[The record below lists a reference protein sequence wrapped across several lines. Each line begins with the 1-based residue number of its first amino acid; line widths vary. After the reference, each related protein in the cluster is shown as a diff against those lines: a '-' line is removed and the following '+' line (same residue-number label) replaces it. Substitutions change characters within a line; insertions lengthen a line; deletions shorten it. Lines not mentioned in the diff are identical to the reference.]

1 MFMQHISEH
10 LPNLPKEDTKMLK
23 FDNEY
28 YQKVVKR
35 YGYMFCNEL
44 VNPLEGFTMKEM
56 SNWLCAYNLN
66 NDISKEITTRNTL
79 VIMGVGV
86 NKEPHIGTISQILR
100 AIYFQNR
107 GYDVQVILGDLDS
120 YNARTSQ
127 IEYVKKSVEKYRR
140 FIIGLGFDDYR
151 GTIRNQLDHEEVM
164 KTAFIIA
171 SKVKD
176 SDFSDVEEDLSEYY
190 KEQGI
195 YAGIEFPVK
204 QAILLM
210 FADFIHNG
218 FKNKYKHII
227 VLSGI
232 DEHTYVPK
240 ADEIAQRMGIDM
252 TISGLFS
259 SIIKG
264 FNNQPKMSKSLGDS
278 SIWSN
283 MSRKEIE
290 DLILNTTDEYLTYED
305 SIVYQLMAA
314 TLQYTVP
321 QLETIA
327 KICQDNSSEWL
338 TEKRKFAQELFKIC
352 NIWNYS

>member
-1 MFMQHISEH
+1 
-10 LPNLPKEDTKMLK
+10 MLK
-23 FDNEY
+23 FDNDY

-35 YGYMFCNEL
+35 YGYTFCNEL
-44 VNPLEGFTMKEM
+44 VEPLEGFTKKEM

-66 NDISKEITTRNTL
+66 TDISSLITTNNTL
-79 VIMGVGV
+79 VIMGIGV

-107 GYDVQVILGDLDS
+107 GYDVQIILGDLDS
-120 YNARTSQ
+120 YNSRTSQ

-140 FIIGLGFDDYR
+140 FIRGLGFDDSR
-151 GTIRNQLDHEEVM
+151 GNIRNQLDHEEVM

-171 SKVKD
+171 SNVKD

-195 YAGIEFPVK
+195 YAGIEFSVK

-218 FKNKYKHII
+218 FINRYKHVI

-240 ADEIAQRMGIDM
+240 ANEIAQRMGIDM

-264 FNNQPKMSKSLGDS
+264 FNNQPKMSKSLSNS

-283 MSRKEIE
+283 MSRKEIQ
-290 DLILNTTDEYLTYED
+290 DLILNATDEYLTYED

-327 KICQDNSSEWL
+327 RICQEKGPEWL
-338 TEKRKFAQELFKIC
+338 TEKINFAQELFKIC

>member
-1 MFMQHISEH
+1 MF
-10 LPNLPKEDTKMLK
+10 K

-28 YQKVVKR
+28 YQNVVKR
-35 YGYMFCNEL
+35 FGYTFCKEL
-44 VNPLEGFTMKEM
+44 VNPLEGFTIKEM

-66 NDISKEITTRNTL
+66 KDISKEITTKNTL
-79 VIMGVGV
+79 VIMGIGV

-107 GYDVQVILGDLDS
+107 GYDVQIILGDLDS
-120 YNARTSQ
+120 YNSRTSQ
-127 IEYVKKSVEKYRR
+127 IEYVKENVKKYWR
-140 FIIGLGFDDYR
+140 FIKGLGFDDCR
-151 GTIRNQLDHEEVM
+151 GTIRNQLDHEDVM
-164 KTAFIIA
+164 KTAFLIA

-190 KEQGI
+190 IDQGI
-195 YAGIEFPVK
+195 YGGIEFPVK
-204 QAILLM
+204 QSILLM

-218 FKNKYKHII
+218 LKNKYKHII

-240 ADEIAQRMGIDM
+240 SNEIAQRMGIDM

-264 FNNQPKMSKSLGDS
+264 FNNQPKMSKSLGNS
-278 SIWSN
+278 SIRSN

-290 DLILNTTDEYLTYED
+290 SLILNTADEYLTYED

-314 TLQYTVP
+314 TLQYTVS

-327 KICQDNSSEWL
+327 KICQKNGLEWL
-338 TEKRKFAQELFKIC
+338 TEKRRFAQELFKIC
-352 NIWNYS
+352 NIWNHS

>member
-1 MFMQHISEH
+1 
-10 LPNLPKEDTKMLK
+10 MLK

-28 YQKVVKR
+28 YQNVVKR
-35 YGYMFCNEL
+35 YGYTFCNEL
-44 VNPLEGFTMKEM
+44 VKPLQGFTSKEM
-56 SNWLCAYNLN
+56 LNWLCAYNLN
-66 NDISKEITTRNTL
+66 ENISKIITTMNTL

-107 GYDVQVILGDLDS
+107 GYDVQIILGDLDS
-120 YNARTSQ
+120 YNSRTSQ

-140 FIIGLGFDDYR
+140 FITGLGFDDER

-176 SDFSDVEEDLSEYY
+176 SDFYDVEEDLSEYY

-195 YAGIEFPVK
+195 YTGIEFPVK

-218 FKNKYKHII
+218 FKDKYKHII

-264 FNNQPKMSKSLGDS
+264 FNNQPKMSKSLGNS

-283 MSRKEIE
+283 MSHEEIE
-290 DLILNTTDEYLTYED
+290 NLILNTSDKYLTYKD
-305 SIVYQLMAA
+305 SFATELLHKCIQL
-314 TLQYTVP
+314 L
-321 QLETIA
+321 
-327 KICQDNSSEWL
+327 
-338 TEKRKFAQELFKIC
+338 
-352 NIWNYS
+352 